1 VVRNERQNMTNNQQ
15 LELGFNANRNQLSG
29 PRSQHRSTRAAWWF
43 ARMRQA
49 VDGAFDWQPTPT
61 PPPQQIEMPGTH
73 REIQVI
79 E

>member
-1 VVRNERQNMTNNQQ
+1 VVRNERLIMTTDQQ
-15 LELGFNANRNQLSG
+15 LELGFNGGRIQLRG
-29 PRSQHRSTRAAWWF
+29 PRAQHRSTRAAWWF

-49 VDGAFDWQPTPT
+49 VDGAFDWQPAAT
-61 PPPQQIEMPGTH
+61 PPAQQLEMPGTH